1 MCKSIVAL
9 NSPESANI
17 HNNDVSTGVIPMKIL
32 FPLALAIATSLTAGC
47 AGVSALKSGETQ
59 ADVRAAWGTPTTVK
73 KTAAGERWTYSTAPE
88 GNHVF
93 LLEFD
98 NGGRLLSQVQGL
110 TLERVGQIKNGL
122 TQADVEALIGPSHH
136 TIRYP
141 FKQDELVHI
150 YRFQNGPFA
159 ACFYVGYDAAG
170 IVTSTG
176 MGDENR
182 ERKRFG
188 LMRPC

>member
-1 MCKSIVAL
+1 MKL
-9 NSPESANI
+9 
-17 HNNDVSTGVIPMKIL
+17 VST
-32 FPLALAIATSLTAGC
+32 LALVIMAGVAAGC
-47 AGVSALKSGETQ
+47 AGMTALKSGETQ
-59 ADVRAAWGTPTTVK
+59 AQVRAAWGTPTVVNAMAT
-73 KTAAGERWTYSTAPE
+73 GERWTYSTAPE
-88 GNHVF
+88 GNRVF

-98 NGGRLLSQVQGL
+98 SGGRLLSQVQGL
-110 TLERVGQIKNGL
+110 TLNRISQIKNGFA
-122 TQADVEALIGPSHH
+122 QANVEALIGPSYY

-141 FKQDELVHI
+141 FKQEELVHI

-170 IVTSTG
+170 VVTSTG

-182 ERKRFG
+182 ERGRFG

>member
-1 MCKSIVAL
+1 MKQLFTLAVAVVASI
-9 NSPESANI
+9 
-17 HNNDVSTGVIPMKIL
+17 
-32 FPLALAIATSLTAGC
+32 TAGC
-47 AGVSALKSGETQ
+47 AGVSALKPGGSQ
-59 ADVRAAWGTPTTVK
+59 AEVRAAWGVPTVVK

-88 GNHVF
+88 GNRVF

-98 NGGRLLSQVQGL
+98 HNGRLLSQVQGL
-110 TLERVGQIKNGL
+110 TLERVSQIKNGL
-122 TQADVEALIGPSHH
+122 VQADVEALIGPSYY

-159 ACFYVGYDAAG
+159 ACFYVGYDAAAV
-170 IVTSTG
+170 VTSTG
-176 MGDENR
+176 MGDETR
-182 ERKRFG
+182 ERGRFG